1 MLIWNPRTQWHI
13 YFSLRSNF
21 IYAKKHLLNHATANW
36 NSNSS
41 LMFFKCWWR
50 CTDVIV
56 GNDKRRGVFI
66 VKTLPTTA
74 FEMPHL
80 TKLLKMPIIAI
91 VKTHYIV
98 FACFHQRKGALI
110 FVKQRS
116 FMAGLQIK
124 TQPLHVQACSGL
136 TIWTN
141 VTESW
146 RKQANWFEKVIYFFF

>member
-1 MLIWNPRTQWHI
+1 MLMVSALSGALPLLGISDQKKMLIWNPRTQWHI

-50 CTDVIV
+50 YTDVIV

-98 FACFHQRKGALI
+98 FACFYQRKGALI

-124 TQPLHVQACSGL
+124 T
-136 TIWTN
+136 
-141 VTESW
+141 
-146 RKQANWFEKVIYFFF
+146 